1 MANKLNT
8 ELGKEKFKGLYAI
21 SEYSKQKI
29 ILLKPLTYM
38 NNSGNCIE
46 FFVRYFR
53 ISLKNI
59 LIIYD
64 DLSLPLGAFR
74 YRQKGSSGG
83 HNGIKSVIE
92 CLKTQEF
99 PRLKVGIGSNQQIL

>member
-1 MANKLNT
+1 MV
-8 ELGKEKFKGLYAI
+8 I
-21 SEYSKQKI
+21 SCK
-29 ILLKPLTYM
+29 
-38 NNSGNCIE
+38 
-46 FFVRYFR
+46 

-99 PRLKVGIGSNQQIL
+99 PRLKVGIGSNQQILWKDWVLQKFTVEEKQEIDKALPILIKYLTEWIKN